1 MRTDAAAKLIIPAK
15 RDTNEVKKI
24 VRRGFNLLGLDLKR
38 HVPRPAHTLPT
49 LLELY
54 GVETVF
60 DIGANIGMSGQYFR
74 NVGFAGKIVSCEPVS
89 SFFNE
94 LERKSAADLAWLC
107 ENVAVGER
115 EGELEINVT
124 GGGGGASSFLQMT
137 PAVTEHAPEL
147 AIVSKERVKV
157 TTLDAL
163 ARKHYPAGERLFLKL
178 DVQGYERNVLEGGP
192 ETLARVV
199 GLRVELSVLKCYEDE
214 PLLCDMLPYLDGL
227 GFKLCGV
234 EPAWADERTQE
245 LFQLDGIFCRPERLR
260 RAVGG

>member
-1 MRTDAAAKLIIPAK
+1 M
-15 RDTNEVKKI
+15 NNF
-24 VRRGFNLLGLDLKR
+24 VRRGFNLIGLDVRR
-38 HVPRPAHTLPT
+38 HMPRPPHRLHT

-74 NVGFAGKIVSCEPVS
+74 NVGFRGKMVSCEPVS
-89 SFFNE
+89 RYYKE
-94 LERKSAADLAWLC
+94 LERKSAGDSAWLC

-147 AIVSKERVKV
+147 AVVGRERVRV

-163 ARKHYPAGERLFLKL
+163 ARKHYPAGDRLFLKL

-199 GLRVELSVLKCYEDE
+199 GMRIELSVLKCYEDE
-214 PLLCDMLPYLDGL
+214 PLMCEMLPYLDGL
-227 GFKLCGV
+227 GFKLCGI
-234 EPAWADERTQE
+234 EPAWSDERTQE
-245 LFQLDGIFCRPERLR
+245 VFQLDGIFCRHERLR
-260 RAVGG
+260 QAAGG